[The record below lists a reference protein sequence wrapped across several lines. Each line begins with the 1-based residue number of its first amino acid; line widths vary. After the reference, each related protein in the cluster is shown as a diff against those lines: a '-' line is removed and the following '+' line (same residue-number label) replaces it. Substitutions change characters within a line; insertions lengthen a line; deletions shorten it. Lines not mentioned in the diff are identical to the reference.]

1 MPVTGEPGAGEA
13 GGGADQ
19 GVILV
24 TTAHWTGLERRE
36 NVVRDLTV
44 FGWLGQITLHRTQAD
59 TCCTRLHQAWCIVVG
74 KYI

>member
-1 MPVTGEPGAGEA
+1 M
-13 GGGADQ
+13 
-19 GVILV
+19 V

-59 TCCTRLHQAWCIVVG
+59 TCCARLQATGYRLQATADLVRIV
-74 KYI
+74 Y